1 MAKVIEDYVNLTS
14 LHITELP
21 EFLKD
26 VQIRGSGKSY
36 YSTERFTGFNISNN
50 KLTSLKNCPSVIGGD
65 FLARNCKLKSLVGGP
80 NYVAGHYI
88 VEHNRL
94 TSLEGMAHTIGGN
107 VNISYNPITSLK
119 HLPVSLAY
127 RNLTAMYTKLV
138 TLEHCPKNVQ
148 NLFLDGNHT
157 LMSFEGCPDNISH
170 LSATG
175 CSVDSFKG
183 LPNAM
188 RGSLT
193 ITSERNFNSLDG
205 LPGYFGNTLTLY
217 YGNFKHFIG
226 EDELIK
232 QIILRTNLGS
242 QQIILLG

>member
-1 MAKVIEDYVNLTS
+1 MAKVIEDYVNLS
-14 LHITELP
+14 DLHISELP

-26 VQIRGSGKSY
+26 VQIRSSGHSY
-36 YSTERFTGFNISNN
+36 YQPSGLNISRN

-80 NYVAGHYI
+80 NYVGGNYI
-88 VEHNRL
+88 VEKNRL
-94 TSLEGMAHTIGGN
+94 TSLEGIPHTIGGN
-107 VNISYNPITSLK
+107 VDISYNPITSLK

-138 TLEHCPKNVQ
+138 TLEYCPKNVQ

-175 CSVDSFKG
+175 DRKSTR
-183 LPNAM
+183 L
-188 RGSLT
+188 
-193 ITSERNFNSLDG
+193 NSSHIPLSRM
-205 LPGYFGNTLTLY
+205 P
-217 YGNFKHFIG
+217 
-226 EDELIK
+226 
-232 QIILRTNLGS
+232 S
-242 QQIILLG
+242 SA